1 VREPR
6 PFIRSLT
13 APREAFRNDAARGL
27 PRAVNNIATQAL
39 AAAMAARKNIA
50 DEQSARTAVNEIT
63 TD

>member
-1 VREPR
+1 MREPR
-6 PFIRSLT
+6 PFIRSLA

-39 AAAMAARKNIA
+39 AARKNIA

-63 TD
+63 AD